1 MFSQQQTVILG
12 CFWVT
17 FWPELPKMFSILF
30 ENLNSDDMQD
40 DASDMPRL
48 LLKYWEMVEIG
59 LQTDILA
66 HFESFFVYAFLQPMS
81 YTPRF
86 FQVKDIIKIYICGK
100 FHQYSICG
108 CGVKKF
114 QIFRNNSAFLFGFWG
129 LMKPFWSFLDSYS
142 PKYCSI
148 LLKFWPEV
156 ASNKRNTVFE
166 KSFKILDFGSN
177 ETHAKFTVLVH
188 FGAHNQRQNIW
199 D

>member
-1 MFSQQQTVILG
+1 MFLQQQTVILG

-40 DASDMPRL
+40 DASDMP
-48 LLKYWEMVEIG
+48 
-59 LQTDILA
+59 
-66 HFESFFVYAFLQPMS
+66 FFVYAFLHPMS

-114 QIFRNNSAFLFGFWG
+114 Q
-129 LMKPFWSFLDSYS
+129 SFSY
-142 PKYCSI
+142 
-148 LLKFWPEV
+148 
-156 ASNKRNTVFE
+156 
-166 KSFKILDFGSN
+166 
-177 ETHAKFTVLVH
+177 
-188 FGAHNQRQNIW
+188 
-199 D
+199 